1 MSRHHTKRHHMYLSA
16 ILLILQWF
24 SISMYIYC
32 IKTYWT
38 SGGGPRIP
46 RDTMV
51 VMVALNTSTAVS
63 FTLSVIY
70 FYQSSNNFKS
80 HLDNRAISSFNLVPN
95 IRLGIQGKNAPA
107 SLSPEDWLLVN
118 VLLAVGLIAIAGV
131 FIGAFAFNAFMN
143 FYGIHNFTANIRG
156 PQSDLY
162 LLAVAVVYWGFCAT
176 VCTCCIF
183 HVSTRSIINNVELIE
198 RLMLSPTLSRHDFF
212 EYHEALLQ
220 YSEKM
225 MRSLRYWFAAHN
237 IFFVFLILATVFEWI
252 NVIKSTEEKHI
263 ENYNIW
269 FAQLTGSC
277 LISYKFAFPFIS
289 ASRVTARFNLFY
301 YNVARLTKVCD
312 IPDLAVLREHSGFK
326 LFGFRI
332 TTSVAMVAIFSSF
345 IGALKFIADF
355 STNES

>member
-1 MSRHHTKRHHMYLSA
+1 MDIGSSQNAMDTGSREYLIERDQLEEAPQDPEPPVLKKWRHLFYTEKPIKLFVCIFFGLLPFQMSRHHTKRHHMYLSA

-38 SGGGPRIP
+38 SGGGPHIP

-70 FYQSSNNFKS
+70 FYQSSNNLK
-80 HLDNRAISSFNLVPN
+80 
-95 IRLGIQGKNAPA
+95 
-107 SLSPEDWLLVN
+107 
-118 VLLAVGLIAIAGV
+118 
-131 FIGAFAFNAFMN
+131 
-143 FYGIHNFTANIRG
+143 
-156 PQSDLY
+156 
-162 LLAVAVVYWGFCAT
+162 
-176 VCTCCIF
+176 
-183 HVSTRSIINNVELIE
+183 
-198 RLMLSPTLSRHDFF
+198 
-212 EYHEALLQ
+212 
-220 YSEKM
+220 
-225 MRSLRYWFAAHN
+225 AHS
-237 IFFVFLILATVFEWI
+237 VFEWI

-289 ASRVTARFNLFY
+289 ASRVTARFNIFY
-301 YNVARLTKVCD
+301 YNVARLTKVSD

-332 TTSVAMVAIFSSF
+332 TTNVAMVAIFSSF